1 MNTKTLF
8 VIGLLAASVHL
19 VGCDSVDSSV
29 GSELLVVEAFLYAGE
44 PVDDIRITRSV
55 DLTSEDT
62 IASPVNGAFVSLIR
76 GENTY
81 ELSQVGLQGRYAY
94 LGEDLTVGSGDVF
107 ELIIEADGQAVTAVT
122 RVPLPPENVALSA
135 DVLEVPTF
143 GGGGGPPQINDNYLT
158 ATWDNP
164 QESLHYVVIESKEIG
179 EPTYILPDFIR
190 DRVGRF
196 RLITRPTEAN
206 YFDINLRSLEVLGT
220 HEVRVYRINE
230 EYADLY
236 ENRQQDSRDLNE
248 PPTNIKN
255 GLGVFSAFNSRSLE
269 FEVVTAQ

>member
-8 VIGLLAASVHL
+8 VIGLLAASFHL
-19 VGCDSVDSSV
+19 VGCDSVESSV

-44 PVDDIRITRSV
+44 PADDIRITRSV

-76 GENTY
+76 GDNTY
-81 ELSQVGLQGRYAY
+81 ELSQIGLQGRYAY

-122 RVPLPPENVALSA
+122 RVPLPPENLALSA

>member
-1 MNTKTLF
+1 MNTKAFLL
-8 VIGLLAASVHL
+8 IGLLAASLNL
-19 VGCDSVDSSV
+19 VGCDSVDSHV
-29 GSELLVVEAFLYAGE
+29 GSEMLVVEAFLYAGE
-44 PVDDIRITRSV
+44 PVDDIRITRAI
-55 DLTSEDT
+55 DLASEDT
-62 IASPVNGAFVSLIR
+62 MATPVNGALVSLIR
-76 GENTY
+76 DNDTFV
-81 ELSQVGLQGRYAY
+81 LSQVGLQGHYAY
-94 LGEDLTVGSGDVF
+94 LGENLIVGSGDEF
-107 ELIIEADGQAVTAVT
+107 ELVIEADGQAVTAMT
-122 RVPLPPENVALSA
+122 RVPFPPENVVLSA
-135 DVLEVPTF
+135 DVLEVPSF
-143 GGGGGPPQINDNYLT
+143 GGGGGPPQINNNYLT

-164 QESLHYVVIESKEIG
+164 QESLHYVVIESTETG

-206 YFDINLRSLEVLGT
+206 YYDINLRSLEVLGM
-220 HEVRVYRINE
+220 HEVRVYRVNE

-269 FEVVTAQ
+269 FEVIAGQ